1 MFRPEHPNPQFVRKE
16 WLNLNGEWEFEID
29 GGKNGVA
36 KKFYERTS
44 FDGRINVPFCPESE
58 LSGIGN
64 KDFMP
69 AVWYRKTFELPDYK
83 KSKRTVI
90 HFGAVDYFTML
101 YINGKSVGTH
111 TGGYDAFEFDIT
123 DFVNAGEN
131 VITLYVEDDIGNP
144 NQPNGKQS
152 VLYESHG
159 CYYTRTTGIWQ
170 TVWLEFV
177 PNEYINAVKFV
188 SDISNCSVYVEAQVC
203 GNAQL
208 NAQVF
213 YENGCVGT
221 ASAFPSGG
229 TVMLNIPLS
238 SLHLW
243 EIGNGRL
250 YDVKLSY
257 GDDEVESY
265 FGMRSI
271 GFSDGK
277 FLLNGKPV
285 FQRLVL
291 DQGFYPDGIYTAPDE
306 ALFERDIKL
315 ALDMGFNGARLHQK
329 VFESRCLYYCDKMGY
344 IVWSEFPNW
353 GIDYSDAVS
362 IYGILNQWVRTV
374 KAQINHPSII
384 TWCPFNETWDYKYRR
399 QDNRLIETVY
409 RITKMLDPTRPC
421 VDTSGN
427 YHTVTDIFD
436 VHDYNQDPKKFK
448 ADYDKLMTENI
459 LTDRFSDRQHYSGE
473 PVMIS
478 EYGGIQWDFD
488 NVGVGW
494 GYGVPE
500 SEQEFYE
507 RYEKLTKA
515 ILQNDKIFGFCY
527 TQLYDVEQ
535 ERNGL
540 YTYDRRVKFDADLI
554 KRINQST
561 AAVEKTEGG
570 KKLC

>member
-1 MFRPEHPNPQFVRKE
+1 MFRPEHPNPQFMRE
-16 WLNLNGEWEFEID
+16 DWLNLNGEWEFEID
-29 GGKNGVA
+29 SGKNGVA
-36 KKFYERTS
+36 KKFYQRDS
-44 FDGRINVPFCPESE
+44 LNSKIIVPFCPESE

-69 AVWYRKTFELPDYK
+69 AVWYRRTFNLSDDKEG
-83 KSKRTVI
+83 KRTLI
-90 HFGAVDYFTML
+90 HFDAVDYSATL
-101 YINGKSVGTH
+101 YINGVSVGTH

-123 DFVNAGEN
+123 DFIHIGEN
-131 VITLYVEDDIGNP
+131 VITLYVEDEISNP
-144 NQPNGKQS
+144 EHPNGKQS
-152 VLYESHG
+152 ALYESHG

-177 PNEYINAVKFV
+177 AEERIKSVKFV
-188 SDISNCSVYVEAQVC
+188 TDINAPSVFVEAQVC
-203 GNAQL
+203 GQKELFAE
-208 NAQVF
+208 VF
-213 YENGCVGT
+213 YDGETVGK
-221 ASAFPSGG
+221 AKGYPSGG

-250 YDVKLSY
+250 YDIRLTY
-257 GDDEVESY
+257 GEDEVESY
-265 FGMRSI
+265 FGMRSV
-271 GFSDGK
+271 GLLNGK

-306 ALFERDIKL
+306 SLFKRDIKL

-329 VFESRCLYYCDKMGY
+329 VFDSRCLYYCDKMGY

-353 GIDYSDAVS
+353 GIDYSNSNS

-374 KAQINHPSII
+374 KVQINHPSII
-384 TWCPFNETWDYKYRR
+384 TWCPFNETWDYEHRR

-409 RITKMLDPTRPC
+409 RITKLIDPTRPC

-436 VHDYNQDPKKFK
+436 VHDYNQNPEEFK
-448 ADYDKLMTENI
+448 ADYDKLMTENT

-478 EYGGIQWDFD
+478 EYGGIQWDYD
-488 NVGVGW
+488 NIGVGW

-500 SEQEFYE
+500 NEEEFYE

-515 ILQNDKIFGFCY
+515 ILDNDKIFGFCY

-540 YTYDRRVKFDADLI
+540 YTYDRRIKFSAERI
-554 KRINQST
+554 RKINQSA
-561 AAVEKTEGG
+561 AAVEIKNEKG
-570 KKLC
+570 